1 MSELRAPQDTD
12 PDWAVVR
19 DFLQAEPERLRG
31 DPGLLDTL
39 GLRVH
44 HANVVDFSRVAVTRL
59 EQAKAREAEQRV
71 AVEAVARANFAAQ
84 AQTHAAVLDLM
95 EARNLADLARRV
107 DEVARLR
114 FGLEAGAVAIEGI
127 GPTPAG
133 WHALEDE
140 VVDAVLGPESL
151 ARMGPVEDPTDVF
164 GERGTRVRS
173 AALVRI
179 SLWEPARQGL
189 LAFGSADPDGFVEG
203 MGVELVSFLARVSER
218 VAERWPVL

>member
-1 MSELRAPQDTD
+1 MSELRAPVDTD
-12 PDWAVVR
+12 LEWAVVR
-19 DFLQAEPERLRG
+19 DFLEAAPERLR
-31 DPGLLDTL
+31 DDEGLLDTL

-44 HANVVDFSRVAVTRL
+44 HANVVDFSRVALTRL
-59 EQAKAREAEQRV
+59 ELAKEREAEQRV
-71 AVEAVARANFAAQ
+71 AIEAVARANFAAQ

-114 FGLEAGAVAIEGI
+114 FGLEAGAVAIEGP

-133 WHALEDE
+133 WHALELE
-140 VVDAVLGPESL
+140 LVDAVLGPESL
-151 ARMGPVEDPTDVF
+151 ARMGPVDDPTGVF
-164 GERGTRVRS
+164 GERGARVRS

-189 LAFGSADPDGFVEG
+189 LAFGSPDPDGFTET